1 MLAALAL
8 AVFGVAAAQ
17 PHSSPRPLG
26 LKSATSPHSL
36 LAVQLGRHGDDGQ
49 HLVRVDPLSLRPR
62 RGPRLTVT
70 GHAFGWSYSPD
81 GRVLALGDDSGGE
94 VFLVDPRRLRM
105 TGRVSAADYGQVFAT
120 AWVGDRLVAL
130 VNSCCLSEEP
140 SADEGFALAVI
151 DPQRRRRISS
161 RPLDGSVAGV
171 AHTRSALV
179 VLLGPKNALG
189 AARLAVVDADGSIR
203 TVTLDRVLAGQERPA
218 QQDAYARFAAP
229 GLALDPGG
237 GRAFV
242 VGAGAPIAEVDLSSL
257 AVSYHEVST
266 PISLRGRIG
275 AWLEPAAE
283 AKVPLA
289 GPVRSARWVGAGFL
303 AVWGHDTEVTGQG
316 REVHMREI
324 PAGVKLIDTRAWSSR
339 TLDPAASSLAVAGDT
354 LIAYGARWDSAT
366 RKMSGVGLTAFDQ
379 TGTVRFK
386 RFGST
391 PIHAVQPLGS
401 RIAVQES
408 ARFYS
413 VLDAR
418 TGGTL
423 ARFKGTM
430 PQPLLR

>member
-1 MLAALAL
+1 VLVALAL

-26 LKSATSPHSL
+26 LKGATSPHSL
-36 LAVQLGRHGDDGQ
+36 LAFQTGRHGDQ
-49 HLVRVDPLSLRPR
+49 HLVRVDPLSLRPH
-62 RGPRLTVT
+62 RGPRLIVT
-70 GHAFGWSYSPD
+70 GHGFGWSYSPD

-94 VFLVDPRRLRM
+94 VFLVDRRRLRM

-120 AWVGDRLVAL
+120 AWIGERLFAL
-130 VNSCCLSEEP
+130 VNTCCAADEP
-140 SADEGFALAVI
+140 SADEGLVLAVI
-151 DPQRRRRISS
+151 DPQRRLRLSA
-161 RPLDGSVAGV
+161 RPLDGSLQSFAK
-171 AHTRSALV
+171 TRSGLV
-179 VLLGPKNALG
+179 LLLGPKHALG
-189 AARLAVVDADGSIR
+189 PARLALVDAEGAMR
-203 TVTLDRVLAGQERPA
+203 TVTLDRVLAGQERPP

-229 GLALDPGG
+229 GLALDPTGT
-237 GRAFV
+237 RAFV

-266 PISLRGRIG
+266 PISLLGRIG

-283 AKVPLA
+283 AKMPLA
-289 GPVRSARWVGAGFL
+289 GPVRSARWVGDGFL

-316 REVHMREI
+316 RDVHMREI

-339 TLDPAASSLAVAGDT
+339 TLDPAASSLAVAGEM

-366 RKMSGVGLTAFDQ
+366 RKMSGVGLTAFAPD
-379 TGTVRFK
+379 GAVRFK
-386 RFGST
+386 RFGAT

-401 RIAVQES
+401 RIAVQDS
-408 ARFYS
+408 ARFFS

-418 TGGTL
+418 TGQRLG
-423 ARFKGTM
+423 RFKGTM